1 MGTAGSGKSTL
12 TDGQH
17 HTLRM
22 VNYILDV
29 QKILSTLMRPRRR
42 FHQQVSINTIKR
54 TP

>member
-12 TDGQH
+12 TDGQN